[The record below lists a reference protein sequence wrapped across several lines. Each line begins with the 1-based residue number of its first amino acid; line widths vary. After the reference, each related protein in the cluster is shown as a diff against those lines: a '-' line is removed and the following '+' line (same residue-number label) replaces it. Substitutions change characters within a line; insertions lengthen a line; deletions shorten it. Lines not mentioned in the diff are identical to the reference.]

1 MTEWL
6 KIHVLL
12 WNQYGRVAALWKGVL
27 CVRWSVASS
36 LQDQILARAWL
47 HVPDNETGYWQF
59 WLPGTLAHP
68 WVTLA
73 WHGRLETLGLPESSP
88 CLCQNRRSKIT
99 KACFYASAEWA
110 HALPFQANQIP
121 LVSNHGTLGLMWSTF
136 PQSASATGGQWY
148 LPEGFVPSTGAYW
161 RVVRNILWISCV

>member
-1 MTEWL
+1 MSEGL

-12 WNQYGRVAALWKGVL
+12 WNQYGRVAALWKGVP
-27 CVRWSVASS
+27 CVRWFVASS
-36 LQDQILARAWL
+36 LQDQILAMAWL

-68 WVTLA
+68 WVSLA
-73 WHGRLETLGLPESSP
+73 WHGGIEALGLPESSP

-99 KACFYASAEWA
+99 EACFYASAEWA

-121 LVSNHGTLGLMWSTF
+121 LVSNHGTLGLTRSTF
-136 PQSASATGGQWY
+136 PQSALATVGQGF
-148 LPEGFVPSTGAYW
+148 LPEGSVLFAGAYC
-161 RVVRNILWISCV
+161 RVVSDTLWISFV